1 MPYYGVDI
9 AGVFEV
15 VDRPDGRGKCLRQ
28 VVDRKVEGWVG
39 SEWAPST
46 VLGDNTWSDYEVS
59 VDVSFDSRGWAGV
72 MGRVTSLDNDSPKG
86 YYLRL
91 GPDGAWG
98 MYAMVG
104 GSKDDGRLLH
114 AGQVALSSGA
124 WHNLKLQLSGSTI
137 TGYIE
142 NRRVFSTTDASYS
155 HGMAGLVTAGP
166 NGVRSTALFD
176 NLIINTVNG
185 PKPRPTVFS
194 QDANPPY
201 PPAAVARKPAGATQP
216 HRSEANLPH
225 PHWVGTENR
234 EKKERFTGFQEAT
247 GKVGALFIEG
257 PGLLPFVSNRFSGA
271 ASLLSDQPGL
281 AAVCECLDEL
291 G

>member
-142 NRRVFSTTDASYS
+142 NRRVFSTTDSSYS

-166 NGVRSTALFD
+166 NGVRRTALFD

-194 QDANPPY
+194 QDATPPY
-201 PPAAVARKPAGATQP
+201 PPAAVARKPATATQP

-257 PGLLPFVSNRFSGA
+257 PGLLQCPDFYCLEHR
-271 ASLLSDQPGL
+271 L
-281 AAVCECLDEL
+281 AV
-291 G
+291 